1 MKHLSILL
9 AMCVAVFATSCD
21 LDTEDSFETN
31 IAFSQHYTVV
41 DSEGQSNLFPE
52 ITVNYELDLTEGDV
66 DILLYKVQF
75 SPYMPQINMEINDLR
90 LTGTNT
96 GYKFSGKNI
105 VPEVNDK
112 EVPEYTITSISGEI
126 YTLYNANGW
135 GCKLTFVVNNKYT
148 VNAYSSPMLF
158 EQNSFT
164 SVTKSPLD
172 SDLFT
177 YDKALYVIDFDA
189 EKTTAEID
197 IYNITFATGMPA
209 MNITL
214 KDIPV
219 KATPNGI
226 EISYENELIPS
237 LNNKEQTPV
246 SDFPITNLY
255 GTIIGDKLQL
265 DFDCTYKAM
274 IQTYHVS
281 STVYLLPQT
290 SN

>member
-21 LDTEDSFETN
+21 PDTEDSFETN

-41 DSEGQSNLFPE
+41 DTEGQSNLFPE
-52 ITVNYELDLTEGDV
+52 ITVNYELDLIEGDV

-96 GYKFSGKNI
+96 GYKFSGRNI

-158 EQNSFT
+158 ERNSST
-164 SVTKSPLD
+164 SVMKNLYD
-172 SDLFT
+172 DYVFLH
-177 YDKALYVIDFDA
+177 DKAYYVIDFDA

-246 SDFPITNLY
+246 SDFPISNLY

-265 DFDCTYKAM
+265 DFNCTYKAM
-274 IQTYHVS
+274 NQTYIVS
-281 STVYLLPQT
+281 STAYLLPQT
-290 SN
+290 NN